1 MSKHIRNTNTNT
13 NTNLKIEYNKFIIL
27 KYFNIYNYI

>member
-1 MSKHIRNTNTNT
+1 MSKHIRNTNT